1 MFGSKVV
8 VDHSQTTSPPFA
20 TPDIGPANF
29 PESSCPGHQVAR
41 FRLARQFLLK
51 RSVCLVV

>member
-1 MFGSKVV
+1 MFGGKVV

-29 PESSCPGHQVAR
+29 PESSCLGHQVAR
-41 FRLARQFLLK
+41 FQLARQFLLK